1 KGARFWTCSLSKPVL
16 PVQPGFS
23 LANTV
28 FSWCL
33 RPELGYWHP
42 VHRSHLA
49 GPVGQESGKAMTGD
63 ALLRVMTVLAAAPL
77 LLAIITKVKALFAGR
92 RGAPLLQNSDLGK
105 LLRKGAAYSTTTTG
119 IFPVGPVV
127 SLAAIVLAF
136 TIVPMAEKST
146 ACLPWDFLL
155 LIYRLGLA
163 HLSTTLAALDTGS
176 SWGWLPVARRR
187 FQHWP
192 SPLSSWPWR
201 LLRVPQLLAG
211 AAVLSLLA
219 FVLLSLVLTNFLLL
233 DSSRLSSEIQ

>member
-1 KGARFWTCSLSKPVL
+1 KGARLWTCSLSKPVL

-49 GPVGQESGKAMTGD
+49 GPVGQEGGKAMTGD

-136 TIVPMAEKST
+136 TIVPMAEKKH
-146 ACLPWDFLL
+146 CLPSLRFSPPDLQARSRPLEHNFG
-155 LIYRLGLA
+155 RTG
-163 HLSTTLAALDTGS
+163 HRVELSGDGCQSRGDVFSTGRARS
-176 SWGWLPVARRR
+176 PRGPGGRSAFPNSWRVPPCS
-187 FQHWP
+187 HCWP
-192 SPLSSWPWR
+192 SCCCPW
-201 LLRVPQLLAG
+201 
-211 AAVLSLLA
+211 
-219 FVLLSLVLTNFLLL
+219 F
-233 DSSRLSSEIQ
+233 